1 MKDGVN
7 GVLTMSFKIGILSTR
22 IGAGAIYRNHLSESE
37 QIELRLKS
45 IRPNWHFKTY
55 RAYIG
60 EFPENIKSCD
70 GYVLSGSPASVNTK
84 VEWIDKTLDY
94 VRKLHDSRISMI
106 GICFGHQVIAKAMG
120 GKVELSPGGWSLG
133 PVKVQFSG
141 QAPWMHP
148 RKDVLRLYAV
158 HNEQVV
164 MPPNEAKI
172 LGKTDTCPI
181 ASFSIGNHVF
191 TTQHH
196 PEMTAEFISNVVDYL
211 SLDLDTDII
220 HRAKSSLEYGDDND
234 CFAEWMANF
243 LEIKSM

>member
-1 MKDGVN
+1 MSLKI
-7 GVLTMSFKIGILSTR
+7 GVLSTCV
-22 IGAGAIYRNHLSESE
+22 GAEEIYQKHMSESE

-60 EFPENIKSCD
+60 EFPESLKSCD

-84 VEWIDKTLDY
+84 AGWIDRTLDY
-94 VRKLHDSRISMI
+94 IRRLHDSRISMI
-106 GICFGHQVIAKAMG
+106 GICFGHQAIAKALG
-120 GKVELSPGGWSLG
+120 GGVEFSPVGWNLG
-133 PVKVQFSG
+133 SVKVRFSSHTH
-141 QAPWMHP
+141 WMRP
-148 RKDVLRLYAV
+148 QKDELRLYAV

-164 MPPNEAKI
+164 IPPKGSKN
-172 LGKTDTCPI
+172 LGKTDTCPV

-196 PEMTAEFISNVVDYL
+196 PEMTGEFISDVVDHL
-211 SLDLDTDII
+211 SLELDTDII
-220 HRAKSSLEYGDDND
+220 HSAKTSLQYGDDND

-243 LEIKSM
+243 LENKEIL